1 MKRINTHNGREQAEE
16 GTHMP
21 NQTIIYNNGELE
33 LNVSITNESIWLRGE
48 DIASLFSVKRPA
60 IVKHIGNIYQTD
72 ELEEVSTCS
81 ILEQVAKDGK
91 KRKIKYYNL
100 DIGAS
105 LKDLGKKWF
114 AFSRMDA
121 GTIGILDR
129 LNEARERP

>member
-1 MKRINTHNGREQAEE
+1 MQ
-16 GTHMP
+16 

-33 LNVSITNESIWLRGE
+33 LKVSLENESIWLRSG

-60 IVKHIGNIYQTD
+60 IVKHIGNIYQTE
-72 ELEEVSTCS
+72 ELEETSTCS

-91 KRKIKYYNL
+91 KRKIKYYNMEIKVFKNSHDRFLIL
-100 DIGAS
+100 DEDEVYHIGAS
-105 LKDLGKKWF
+105 LKDLGKRWF

-129 LNEARERP
+129 LP